1 MSATGE
7 REGRSTGR
15 SERRAESC
23 TSTTHESTARSATP
37 DQHVPPHAACEPLPG
52 EGTPDV

>member
-23 TSTTHESTARSATP
+23 TRATEESIADAVTP
-37 DQHVPPHAACEPLPG
+37 DQHAPPQAALELGP
-52 EGTPDV
+52 